1 MFYVPQKGTETSP
14 FINSPGEISPS
25 SQAMAA
31 KGELEFSPRVSQ
43 VTPRGEVLE
52 MVQYYTHCARDGTGI
67 NVDEGQRPHVLSLQT
82 RTVNCNGWT
91 RITSDTV
98 RWGRPARW
106 ACKRW

>member
-52 MVQYYTHCARDGTGI
+52 MVQYCTFQTGSSSRVTADPLGELPVSHVTHLVHLANLFCVTTAPFPKKEIR
-67 NVDEGQRPHVLSLQT
+67 V
-82 RTVNCNGWT
+82 
-91 RITSDTV
+91 
-98 RWGRPARW
+98 
-106 ACKRW
+106 